1 MTVGVR
7 HLASCS
13 NLGGAFGIWGSI
25 PNHNNY
31 IRELLQAYFHL
42 SGIMKQLDRDTLFV
56 TKTPGDQLEA
66 DWRP

>member
-1 MTVGVR
+1 MR

-13 NLGGAFGIWGSI
+13 HLGGAIGIWGAI

-31 IRELLQAYFHL
+31 IRELLQAYGHL
-42 SGIMKQLDRDTLFV
+42 SGFMKQLDRDTLFV
-56 TKTPGDQLEA
+56 TNTPGDQLEA

>member
-1 MTVGVR
+1 VH
-7 HLASCS
+7 HLVSRRR
-13 NLGGAFGIWGSI
+13 LGGAIGIWDAI

-31 IRELLQAYFHL
+31 IRELLQAYGHL
-42 SGIMKQLDRDTLFV
+42 SGIMKQLVRDTLFV